1 MMGTME
7 LLLPVTADHAPM
19 TQILAYILPG
29 NGQIIAD
36 TEMFHVTKCF
46 KNKVNQFLSEPR
58 CPVSGN
64 MWRIIILQLSFCLY
78 IYFTFISKIFYKITV
93 DLLYSPLM
101 FTKCS

>member
-7 LLLPVTADHAPM
+7 LLLPVTADYAPM

-58 CPVSGN
+58 CPVSDN
-64 MWRIIILQLSFCLY
+64 MWRIIILQLFLFVY
-78 IYFTFISKIFYKITV
+78 IFYFYK
-93 DLLYSPLM
+93 
-101 FTKCS
+101 